1 MSQLIATKGSK
12 SNEKSRKAFAI
23 LPTPTPSAPAPGALR
38 KAEKYQQQQL
48 VNEFNWE
55 ALVAFATRPLSFD
68 PAAYPTAFENNGQGS
83 LYLRK
88 DKEPSYPF
96 LDRYE
101 ARYSADRCFTMAIRA
116 QAQFEVGDAT
126 QDLRLNYVRITFA
139 EAGTST
145 RLDQDEV
152 VQQSSRRGHR
162 QTTRDQTES
171 MTICSLRGVKMS
183 ASNISELRADETG
196 HKMERVLIALSGH
209 SSLSSA
215 IGVITF
221 PWDTDVYPQTIQ
233 AAASTSTSSVFGEAI
248 RNAIVQFLGHMRAR
262 YPQQAGQQPEGWR
275 LQHVLAMTSSSL
287 WRVRSVTLMKDIM
300 REDVTSDRPGIH
312 YFGPEAGPGPML
324 ERRLVKAVDSL
335 TTRSQQL
342 PAVLLQPFDYRFY
355 WNLWLFSQHV
365 LLLQVNGGELIGHA
379 FSDPH
384 ELREQLLGFRPMA
397 DEIERVKMLL
407 RQEQHAIWS
416 LRSQRHLSE
425 EEARTRLIKAREA
438 HAQRMRAPG
447 GPWSEKQM
455 HVWEEYANAGADRS
469 WTIDKKIGRIP
480 CPDALDYRS
489 EQHKVC
495 FLSRKAGTEMVTTSA
510 LYDIPRKDPD
520 EHNEA
525 FDEDAY
531 HEQHR
536 ATQSA
541 RAITNKLVLS
551 PLSTKRAM
559 EQLAHVKQKE
569 TFWKANCQ
577 RRGLVFLAYS
587 ATQHRCAADQDAQ
600 YNASDSSVTRQ
611 IVLVP
616 SDVVEVLGA
625 PRDDEIGAFPSFP
638 IASNVE

>member
-1 MSQLIATKGSK
+1 MS
-12 SNEKSRKAFAI
+12 
-23 LPTPTPSAPAPGALR
+23 P
-38 KAEKYQQQQL
+38 QL

-221 PWDTDVYPQTIQ
+221 PWDTDVYTIQ

-365 LLLQVNGGELIGHA
+365 LLLQVVEFLSQLIQLTRLRVIRVQSSKVANIFLRGTLNKTKVSTTSNGRNFQCLLGWMEHDPALAALRSRLLYLTVCWQNGGELIGHA

-569 TFWKANCQ
+569 TFWKAN
-577 RRGLVFLAYS
+577 L
-587 ATQHRCAADQDAQ
+587 
-600 YNASDSSVTRQ
+600 
-611 IVLVP
+611 
-616 SDVVEVLGA
+616 
-625 PRDDEIGAFPSFP
+625 
-638 IASNVE
+638 